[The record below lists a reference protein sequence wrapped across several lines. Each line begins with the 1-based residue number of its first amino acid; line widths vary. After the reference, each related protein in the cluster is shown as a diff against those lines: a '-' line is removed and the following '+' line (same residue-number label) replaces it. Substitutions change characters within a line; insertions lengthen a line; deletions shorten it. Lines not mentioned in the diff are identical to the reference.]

1 MVSWTSSASC
11 SMEALGEG
19 LRKGAAAAG
28 RLRENLSGR
37 LGGPG
42 GAEGASP
49 SGGPQGPGE
58 TGSPGQVRGGEVERF
73 GWLQHSASEAE
84 INDALLQRLDP
95 GYLTQDFDAA
105 QHVLRNL
112 PRGSADKGHYLEDRA
127 GEVTLRH
134 EMVTQMLY
142 GHIMKNYSIF
152 VQGLSEVANLGDR
165 LQEALVLARNTR
177 QSLLQVSNDVKMSLS
192 VAASATK
199 KQNYLKLT
207 GSLVKLQDLPTLTDE
222 IRLAAEA
229 QCYAA
234 AISKFVETYDA
245 LTDLTE
251 LACCVDMRVA
261 MEGIG
266 QDLVSEIDGK
276 LQAVCTSFEPGL
288 YVEIATSY
296 RTLDDVAGLCDK
308 MQACFSQAILTQT
321 HSVVQSYVMQ
331 EHLQQAAAFKSKPMS
346 ELCALLAPN
355 AFQDCLLQT
364 MDVIFDALVNHHE
377 MVTWYEEQIREGGA
391 LSPVFATV
399 LESLLVTKNATWEHA
414 ARRVGTLLSS
424 PSASSMNLYSLVE
437 LTFAFLYVGESF
449 IGAPAAAF
457 RKQMEIH
464 VSKLAD
470 IAHQR
475 TLQSIHKHVLNE
487 TWQRTAGGGPFK
499 QQKVMQFK
507 FELHRLR
514 FAAVPFQKVLE
525 GGKPFVAGRSP
536 ASILAMLIELVADG
550 DAAPG
555 KAPVFAP
562 TEDDLAHMTTSTLFG
577 LICVDQNLAL
587 LRNIDMCHD
596 QIFLNCI
603 QVFEAFMW
611 RIVSTFGDEAAINGA
626 ARGVGSLT
634 PRLEGIIRR
643 VLQDQG
649 QFSVKTGNNIDQ
661 SYQKRAKMMFTSGN
675 LYGLIERSVAVE
687 ALHVLAQYMR
697 ERRSEAGPGHVE
709 DPKVEQFYS
718 RTLPAVEDLD
728 RHVLSHVA
736 KLLLPAPWLADRVAS
751 TKYDLKEVGVQHS
764 KWVDDV
770 LAEFRGFG
778 MKLGVVDIQ
787 EGSLDLL
794 WHSAVEVASGGILTG
809 LAKVKK
815 CTFEGRAAMSLDLQV
830 LASGLKQARRDFEP
844 NLVLLDDYVKA
855 FYTPAGELE
864 HWLMTHLAQ
873 YSVTQLQALLKQME
887 TAGLVEREAVP
898 ALLAIVAHMGG

>member
-1 MVSWTSSASC
+1 
-11 SMEALGEG
+11 MEALGEG

-37 LGGPG
+37 LGGVSG
-42 GAEGASP
+42 GVEGASP
-49 SGGPQGPGE
+49 SGERHGPGE
-58 TGSPGQVRGGEVERF
+58 TGGSPRQVRGEGEVQRF
-73 GWLQHSASEAE
+73 GWLQHSATEAE

-95 GYLTQDFDAA
+95 GYLTQDFDAT

-207 GSLVKLQDLPTLTDE
+207 DSLVKLQDLPTLTDE
-222 IRLAAEA
+222 IRLATEA
-229 QCYAA
+229 QRYAA

-251 LACCVDMRVA
+251 LACCVDMRVS

-266 QDLVSEIDGK
+266 QDILREIDGK
-276 LQAVCTSFEPGL
+276 LQAVCTSFEPGV
-288 YVEIATSY
+288 YAEIATSY

-331 EHLQQAAAFKSKPMS
+331 EHLQQAAAFKDKPMS
-346 ELCALLAPN
+346 ELCALLRPN

-364 MDVIFDALVNHHE
+364 MDVIFDALVNHHA
-377 MVTWYEEQIREGGA
+377 MVTWHEEQIREGGGA

-399 LESLLVTKNATWEHA
+399 SESLLVTKNAAWEHA

-424 PSASSMNLYSLVE
+424 PSASSVNLYSLVE
-437 LTFAFLYVGESF
+437 LAFAFLFIGESF

-457 RKQMEIH
+457 RKQMEIQI
-464 VSKLAD
+464 SKLAD

-487 TWQRTAGGGPFK
+487 TWQRTAGGGAFK

-507 FELHRLR
+507 FELHQLR

-525 GGKPFVAGRSP
+525 DGKPFVAGRSP
-536 ASILAMLIELVADG
+536 ASILAKLIELVADG

-555 KAPVFAP
+555 KAPAFAP
-562 TEDDLAHMTTSTLFG
+562 AEDDLTRMTASTLFG

-603 QVFEAFMW
+603 QAFEAFMW
-611 RIVSTFGDEAAINGA
+611 GIVSTFGDQAAINGA

-643 VLQDQG
+643 VLQEQG
-649 QFSVKTGNNIDQ
+649 QFSAKAGNNIDQ

-697 ERRSEAGPGHVE
+697 ERRSEAGAGDVE

-728 RHVLSHVA
+728 RHMLSHVA
-736 KLLLPAPWLADRVAS
+736 KLLLLAPWLADRVAS

-770 LAEFRGFG
+770 LAEFRSFG
-778 MKLGVVDIQ
+778 MKLGVVDIP

-830 LASGLKQARRDFEP
+830 LASGLKQTRGDFEP

-873 YSVTQLQALLKQME
+873 YSAPQLQALLKQME
-887 TAGLVEREAVP
+887 AAGLVEREAVP
-898 ALLAIVAHMGG
+898 ALLATVADMGG